1 MGIILLWITGA
12 LIFGLICKYLSMP
25 VVVGFIAVGYC
36 FGTTSF
42 ADNEEILA
50 IPSEIG
56 VELLLFSLGLKIKPS
71 SFLNPDLI
79 LVFFIHSIAV
89 AVTYYFLID
98 LNAEPSMKILLCIA
112 LTLSSTII
120 ASKSLES
127 RHELS
132 SFHGRL
138 AIIFL
143 VFQDILALFLL
154 LYSTTGNISF
164 DAFYLIFL
172 IILVPLIKKI
182 LSYLQNSDELEL
194 IGAIVIALFFGAF
207 LFKIAGL
214 TGELGAL
221 VMGIALS
228 KHEAAERLSKK
239 IWSLREIL
247 LLAFFISL
255 GMKLELNFQT
265 ILSSIIILAAIT
277 IKSVLLFL
285 LLNAFKLRA
294 YTAFLVIIS
303 LASYSEFLLIL
314 SSYWEQEKLISNDL
328 FNLTVCVVCLSFII
342 GSILN
347 NNAHEIYV
355 LLERFLI
362 KFERAQHHP
371 DEQPHTCGEANV
383 MIIGM
388 GRIGTAIFKKIH
400 DNNIKVVGFDSDTD
414 CVKQHLSLGRRV
426 TYADVEDPGF
436 WSKLRFGKLDCIIL
450 ASPTFHSQ
458 NWSLLQARKYGF
470 TGKIIVPIRTLG
482 DEIQLKNSG
491 ADYTYYP
498 YEATADRLSEIL
510 SNTSFNIESAV
521 DTKTLEESENT

>member
-12 LIFGLICKYLSMP
+12 LIFGLLCKYLSLP
-25 VVVGFIAVGYC
+25 VVIGFIAAGYC
-36 FGTTSF
+36 FGVTSF
-42 ADNEEILA
+42 ADEEGLLT

-71 SFLNPDLI
+71 SFLNLDLI

-89 AVTYYFLID
+89 ALTYYFLID
-98 LNAEPSMKILLCIA
+98 LEAEKSMKILLCIA

-120 ASKSLES
+120 ATKSLEA
-127 RHELS
+127 RHELT

-154 LYSTTGNISF
+154 LYSTSGNISL

-172 IILVPLIKKI
+172 VFLVPLIKKI
-182 LSYLQNSDELEL
+182 LSNLQKHDELEL
-194 IGAIVIALFFGAF
+194 IGAVVIALFLGAF

-221 VMGIALS
+221 IMGILLS

-255 GMKLELNFQT
+255 GMKLELDFQT
-265 ILSSIIILAAIT
+265 ILSSFVILAAIT
-277 IKSVLLFL
+277 VKSVILFL
-285 LLNAFKLRA
+285 LLNSFKLRA

-314 SSYWEQEKLISNDL
+314 SSYWGQENLISNKL

-347 NNAHEIYV
+347 TNAHEIYV
-355 LLERFLI
+355 LLEKFLT

-383 MIIGM
+383 MIVGM
-388 GRIGTAIFKKIH
+388 GRIGTAIFRKIQE
-400 DNNIKVVGFDSDTD
+400 NNIKVVGFDADTD

-436 WSKLRFGKLDCIIL
+436 WSKLRFGKLDHIIL
-450 ASPTFHSQ
+450 ATPTFHSQ

-498 YEATADRLSEIL
+498 YEASADGLSEIL
-510 SNTSFNIESAV
+510 LNS
-521 DTKTLEESENT
+521 